1 MNAGPQTLYRKK
13 VVKYSKK
20 FGTCDDSYGNDDD
33 EEVKGLDSESEFN
46 EEAFQDNLSD
56 DPDISS

>member
-1 MNAGPQTLYRKK
+1 VAKT
-13 VVKYSKK
+13 SKNIN
-20 FGTCDDSYGNDDD
+20 TRNDSYGNDDD

-46 EEAFQDNLSD
+46 EEALQDNLSD

>member
-1 MNAGPQTLYRKK
+1 VAKT
-13 VVKYSKK
+13 SKNIN
-20 FGTCDDSYGNDDD
+20 TRNDSYGNDDD